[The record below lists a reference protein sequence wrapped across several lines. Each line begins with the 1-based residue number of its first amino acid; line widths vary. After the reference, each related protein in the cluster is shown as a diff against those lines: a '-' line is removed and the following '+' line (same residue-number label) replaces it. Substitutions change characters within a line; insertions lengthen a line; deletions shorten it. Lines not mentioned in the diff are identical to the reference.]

1 MELKK
6 ATTARLRDLG
16 LDERW
21 LQDRIEEDPAI
32 LGIGD
37 VNIVRREKTQP
48 SGGRIDSSCTTRI
61 VSFDARSR

>member
-6 ATTARLRDLG
+6 ATPVRLRDLG

-37 VNIVRREKTQP
+37 VNIVRREKTQT
-48 SGGRIDSSCTTRI
+48 SGGGGPKR
-61 VSFDARSR
+61 